1 MPAHLRVARFL
12 RVVSGLSFIAFTVS
26 AVSLPAC
33 ATKSD
38 TVIVR
43 NFQPEGIAPS
53 DARARGD
60 YERKATTNSPRAQEW
75 FSRGMFFCFAFD
87 HEQAAVAF
95 NRALEHDP
103 DMAMAYWGIAW
114 SSGPNINN
122 IMMDD
127 ARNSAAFS
135 ALKQAKARAADC
147 SAVEQALIAA
157 LDKRYAEV
165 PPTER
170 RALDEA
176 FAAAMRDVHARFPAD
191 PDVSAIFAESLMAL
205 YPWDIWSPDGEPRPI
220 TLELVGV
227 IENGL
232 RQSPD
237 HIGLAH
243 SYIHT
248 MEASK
253 TPGKADAAADLL
265 RTKTPGSP
273 HLVHMPSHIDIRQ
286 GRYEKAVLA
295 NQKAIAADRLRTRE
309 VGPGGFF
316 AVYRAHNAHFLQYAA
331 MFDGQKRVAIDASR
345 NAVATLPPEVVD
357 AFPLLLEGFVAAP
370 YHAMIRFGMWEEI
383 LQEPAPGKDRPVTT
397 TTHHYSR
404 GIAHAALGHIDE
416 ARKEQVLFLAA
427 YEAMPADAYIGNN
440 TAKTV
445 LAIGKAMLEGEIQ
458 YRTGN
463 HEHGFSA
470 LRDAVAQSDALKYD
484 EPWGWMQ
491 PPRHALGALLLEQGD
506 VQAAEAVYLADLQN
520 HPGNGWALYG
530 LAECYERSGE
540 TKKHATTL
548 AAARTAWARSDIPLT
563 VSCFCRNGKIARQ

>member
-1 MPAHLRVARFL
+1 MPARALRFAPVFAC
-12 RVVSGLSFIAFTVS
+12 VVLAAGVLG
-26 AVSLPAC
+26 LPAC
-33 ATKSD
+33 ATKNEK
-38 TVIVR
+38 VVVR
-43 NFQPEGIAPS
+43 NFQPDGVAPS
-53 DARARGD
+53 DPRARGN
-60 YERKATTNSPRAQEW
+60 YERKATTKSPQAQEW
-75 FSRGMFFCFAFD
+75 FNRGMFLCYAFD

-95 NRALEHDP
+95 NRALEYDP

-114 SSGPNINN
+114 CSGPNINN

-127 ARNSAAFS
+127 ARNTAAFA
-135 ALKQAKARAADC
+135 ALSRAKQLAPGC
-147 SAVEQALIAA
+147 SPVELALIDA
-157 LDKRYAEV
+157 LDKRYAQQ
-165 PPTER
+165 PPEDR
-170 RALDEA
+170 RSLDES
-176 FAAAMRDVHARFPAD
+176 FAGAMRTVHAAHPSD

-205 YPWDIWSPDGEPRPI
+205 YPWDIWSPQGDPRPI

-227 IENGL
+227 IEDGL
-232 RQSPD
+232 RKHPD

-243 SYIHT
+243 TYIHT

-253 TPGKADAAADLL
+253 NPGNADAAADML

-286 GRYEKAVLA
+286 GRYEKAVIA
-295 NQKAIAADRLRTRE
+295 NQKAIAADRLRTEE

-331 MFDGQKRVAIDASR
+331 MFDGQKKVALDAAR

-370 YHAMIRFGMWEEI
+370 YHAMIRFGMWDEI
-383 LQEPAPGKDRPVTT
+383 LIEPAPAKNRPVTT
-397 TTHHYSR
+397 AAHHYAR
-404 GIAHAALGHIDE
+404 GIAHAALGHVEE
-416 ARKEQVLFLAA
+416 AKKEQVLFLAA

-463 HEHGFSA
+463 TDQGFAA

-491 PPRHALGALLLEQGD
+491 PPRHALGALLLEKGD
-506 VQAAEAVYLADLQN
+506 FKAAEVVYLADLQN
-520 HPGNGWALYG
+520 HPNNGWALYG
-530 LAECYERSGE
+530 LAECYERSGD

-548 AAARTAWARSDIPLT
+548 AAAQTAWARSDIPLT
-563 VSCFCRNGKIARQ
+563 VSCFCRNGNVANR